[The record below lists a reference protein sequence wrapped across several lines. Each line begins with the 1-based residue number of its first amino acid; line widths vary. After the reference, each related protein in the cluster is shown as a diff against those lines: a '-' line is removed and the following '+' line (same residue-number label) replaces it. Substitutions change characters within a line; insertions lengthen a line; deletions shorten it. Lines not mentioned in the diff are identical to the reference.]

1 MWCGVGSPR
10 RGRERV
16 EVVGGGRG
24 RTGDVCWV
32 MVWGVRC
39 MGSVMTLSMIRLRR
53 ADALGRGGGSDIV
66 GW

>member
-1 MWCGVGSPR
+1 
-10 RGRERV
+10 
-16 EVVGGGRG
+16 
-24 RTGDVCWV
+24 
-32 MVWGVRC
+32 